1 MPLAAAPTSNRN
13 NNNNKPIIVE
23 NRVRKHADGPK
34 ESFWPTIDRNA
45 AKARDFRFERW
56 VSWKGGGEVWRLWAE
71 RRKSGRAS
79 QANREQV
86 YMILMNFRGN
96 GAKMKARLDK

>member
-45 AKARDFRFERW
+45 ARARDFRFERW
-56 VSWKGGGEVWRLWAE
+56 VSCGAE
-71 RRKSGRAS
+71 RRQSGRGS

>member
-45 AKARDFRFERW
+45 ARARDFRFERW
-56 VSWKGGGEVWRLWAE
+56 VSWKGGGGVAAVGGKAEKWAGQSSKQGTSLYDFDE
-71 RRKSGRAS
+71 FPW
-79 QANREQV
+79 Q
-86 YMILMNFRGN
+86 RGQN
-96 GAKMKARLDK
+96 ESATR